1 MTPVSQP
8 EVTQLLLAWR
18 SGDEAALERLVPLV
32 HQELKRV
39 AHRQMRRE
47 RANHTL
53 QTTALVNEAYLRL
66 VECQQVDW
74 KSRAHFLALTSR
86 LMRRILVDFARSRDS
101 RKRGGEE
108 QVVTLDEGLIG
119 SPGRGQD
126 LLALDAALATL
137 SAEDDR
143 KGRVVELRFFGG
155 LSVDETAEVL
165 ETSRRTV
172 LREWKLAKLYLMREL
187 DGAAGGK
194 D

>member
-66 VECQQVDW
+66 VDCQQVDW

-172 LREWKLAKLYLMREL
+172 LRGWKLAKLYLMREL